1 MLIYMK
7 GNLMIDVNTKIE
19 PKERQCKTCG
29 RILPIDQFSKA
40 YGRNRIWT
48 CKECMGKKILEGR
61 GRKFWN
67 QILQSGMD
75 DSMKIQRKYKQID
88 ENRRLDEK
96 ESGISA
102 IANDEVFARL
112 LYYKEAWISNYGR
125 LIEKDKDR
133 YRLLRGRYDDVT
145 CEKIYTLKKEVYVK
159 STKKY
164 KYEKCS
170 VSATKLV
177 VENFIVNYDM
187 TNNTKIWHLNGDV
200 KDNYY
205 KHIYPVTEKQYN
217 EICRRSS
224 APHVVEEEEIME
236 IVNSIKWKQDGW
248 NPFNY
253 QRGMFG
259 VGYKG
264 CEKRDLYS
272 KCYIKWQNML
282 QRCYDENVHKKWKP
296 EYKDKTVCEEW
307 LNFANFKIWYD
318 EHCIYG
324 NQIDLDKDILVKG
337 NKEYSPE
344 NCVLVEHYIN
354 TLFEKNIGYYI
365 SKKEDG
371 YAIAG
376 TKKDFR
382 VKTYEEAYKLASEKL
397 EQKKIRILENG
408 KEKLPTCLYEAIERW
423 DMREVG

>member
-1 MLIYMK
+1 MT
-7 GNLMIDVNTKIE
+7 DVTNTKIE
-19 PKERQCKTCG
+19 PKERQCKICG
-29 RILPIDQFSKA
+29 RILPIDQFSIA
-40 YGRNRIWT
+40 YGKNRMWT

-67 QILQSGMD
+67 QIRQSGMD

-96 ESGISA
+96 ESGIPA

-112 LYYKEAWISNYGR
+112 LYYRDAWVSNYGR
-125 LIEKDKDR
+125 AIEKEKDR
-133 YRLLRGRYDDVT
+133 YKLLRGRYDELT
-145 CEKIYTLKKEVYVK
+145 GERIYTLKKEVYVK

-164 KYEKCS
+164 RYEKRS
-170 VSATKLV
+170 VSASKLV
-177 VENFIVNYDM
+177 IGNFIVNYDM
-187 TNNTKIWHLNGDV
+187 TNNMKIWHLGGDV

-205 KHIYPVTEKQYN
+205 KHLYPVTDNQYN

-264 CEKRDLYS
+264 CEKRDADS
-272 KCYIKWQNML
+272 KCYIKWQNMI
-282 QRCYDENVHKKWKP
+282 QRCYDENVHKKYKP
-296 EYKDKTVCEEW
+296 KYKDKTVGDEW
-307 LNFANFKIWYD
+307 LKFANFKIWYD
-318 EHCIYG
+318 EHDIG
-324 NQIDLDKDILVKG
+324 DEHIDLDKDILVRG

-344 NCVLVEHYIN
+344 TCVLVKHYIN
-354 TLFEKNIGYYI
+354 VVFERRAGDCI
-365 SKKEDG
+365 SKKKDG
-371 YAIAG
+371 YAIEG
-376 TKKDFR
+376 N
-382 VKTYEEAYKLASEKL
+382 KTLRFETYDEAWNAVCERR
-397 EQKKIRILENG
+397 EQKKLKILENG
-408 KEKLPTCLYEAIERW
+408 TKKLPACLYEAIERW
-423 DMREVG
+423 DMRAAV

>member
-1 MLIYMK
+1 M
-7 GNLMIDVNTKIE
+7 
-19 PKERQCKTCG
+19 
-29 RILPIDQFSKA
+29 
-40 YGRNRIWT
+40 WT

-67 QILQSGMD
+67 QIRQSGMD

-96 ESGISA
+96 ESGIPA

-112 LYYKEAWISNYGR
+112 LYYRDAWVSNYGR
-125 LIEKDKDR
+125 AIEKEKDR
-133 YRLLRGRYDDVT
+133 YKLLRGRYDELT
-145 CEKIYTLKKEVYVK
+145 GERIYTLKKEVYVK

-164 KYEKCS
+164 RYEKRS
-170 VSATKLV
+170 VSASKLV
-177 VENFIVNYDM
+177 IGNFIVNYDM
-187 TNNTKIWHLNGDV
+187 TNNMKIWHLGGDV

-205 KHIYPVTEKQYN
+205 KHLYPVTDNQYN

-264 CEKRDLYS
+264 CEKRDADS
-272 KCYIKWQNML
+272 KCYIKWQNMI
-282 QRCYDENVHKKWKP
+282 QRCYDENVHKKYKP
-296 EYKDKTVCEEW
+296 KYKDKTVCDEW

-318 EHCIYG
+318 EHDIG
-324 NQIDLDKDILVKG
+324 DEHIDLDKDILVRG

-344 NCVLVEHYIN
+344 TCVLVKHYIN
-354 TLFEKNIGYYI
+354 VVFERRAGDCI
-365 SKKEDG
+365 SKKKDG
-371 YAIAG
+371 YAIEGNKALR
-376 TKKDFR
+376 FE
-382 VKTYEEAYKLASEKL
+382 TYDEAWNAVCERR
-397 EQKKIRILENG
+397 EQKKLKILENG
-408 KEKLPTCLYEAIERW
+408 KKKLPACLYEAIERW
-423 DMREVG
+423 DMREAG